1 MTGGFTR
8 SVWVGS
14 EGGDVGAAGP
24 LTALPGA
31 AGIFGDEGMAG
42 AMRAVVSAMAG
53 GSVGAEGRGFDA
65 GCGVATVGALLGV
78 PPGFKATGG
87 PGGGGGV
94 AIGFANCGGGIF
106 EVSGGADL
114 GGTGDLMIALPGLS
128 VGAGAIMVDPAEGGL
143 TAGSGAPPGAAGFKL
158 VSAPI
163 ALLFSSSELVVM
175 VLPDS
180 TSMEPGFG
188 LRS

>member
-1 MTGGFTR
+1 M
-8 SVWVGS
+8 
-14 EGGDVGAAGP
+14 
-24 LTALPGA
+24 LLPGA
-31 AGIFGDEGMAG
+31 AGIFGEEAGIAG

-53 GSVGAEGRGFDA
+53 GSDGAEGRGLAA
-65 GCGVATVGALLGV
+65 GDGVETVGALLGV

-94 AIGFANCGGGIF
+94 AIGFANWGGGIL
-106 EVSGGADL
+106 EVSGGADF

-128 VGAGAIMVDPAEGGL
+128 VGAGAIMVEPAEGGL
-143 TAGSGAPPGAAGFKL
+143 TALSGAGGFKL
-158 VSAPI
+158 VSDPM
-163 ALLFSSSELVVM
+163 ALLFSSNELVVI

-180 TSMEPGFG
+180 TSMDPGFG